1 MDNEATSITVQK
13 EKKNGSPNRSTSKSE
28 SINHTNGL

>member
-13 EKKNGSPNRSTSKSE
+13 EKKTDPQIEAQVNPRVYQP
-28 SINHTNGL
+28 H